1 MTIPGGGRGILPQ
14 QGMVFALMTLK
25 QGKKSPN
32 SGIGVYF
39 ILLWLDIGTGSFS
52 TIIPLFF
59 QAFVSFLFFF
69 FFLLVAGKER
79 LLFLQVVSGTESQ
92 IHL

>member
-1 MTIPGGGRGILPQ
+1 
-14 QGMVFALMTLK
+14 MVFALMTLK

-69 FFLLVAGKER
+69 FLLVAVKER

-92 IHL
+92 IYL